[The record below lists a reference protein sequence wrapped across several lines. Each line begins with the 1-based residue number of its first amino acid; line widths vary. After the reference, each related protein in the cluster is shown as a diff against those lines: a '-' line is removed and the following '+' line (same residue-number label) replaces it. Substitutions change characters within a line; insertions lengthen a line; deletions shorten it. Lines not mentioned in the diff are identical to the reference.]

1 MATGKSGAPSV
12 EYRHDDGRGEHQI
25 GAVIDGAFVPFAR
38 VHDSQA
44 AQLVEN
50 AGNRQ
55 DTDDADGK
63 GGE

>member
-1 MATGKSGAPSV
+1 MAPAKDRKPSV

-25 GAVIDGAFVPFAR
+25 GAVIDGAFIPFAR

-44 AQLVEN
+44 AQLAEN
-50 AGNRQ
+50 ASNRQ
-55 DTDDADGK
+55 DTDEADGK